1 MAEGDSQPWTVKI
14 LVNNEE
20 IEFCIATGA
29 EVTAISE
36 RTHRLIGSP
45 ELRLL
50 DRELKGPNDQH
61 LHSTGQFEGLLQLKN
76 RTVKQEVYIVRNL
89 PRSLLGRP
97 AIEKLHVLAR
107 IGSVEQPGQSV
118 VDRFSHL
125 FTGLGKLEEEYIIQ
139 LKGGAK
145 PFSLSTPRRVPIP
158 LLKPVKEELDRMVRL
173 GVISQIN
180 EPTEQCAGM
189 VSVRKKNGTVCIC
202 VDLTHLNQSVKR
214 ERHQLPAV
222 EQVLAQLTGAKV
234 LSKLDA
240 NSGFWQ
246 IQLASE

>member
-1 MAEGDSQPWTVKI
+1 M
-14 LVNNEE
+14 
-20 IEFCIATGA
+20 
-29 EVTAISE
+29 
-36 RTHRLIGSP
+36 
-45 ELRLL
+45 
-50 DRELKGPNDQH
+50 
-61 LHSTGQFEGLLQLKN
+61 TGQFEGLLQLKN

-89 PRSLLGRP
+89 HRSLLGRP

-125 FTGLGKLEEEYIIQ
+125 FTGLGKLEEEYIIR
-139 LKGGAK
+139 LKEGAK
-145 PFSLSTPRRVPIP
+145 PFSLSTPRRMPIP
-158 LLKPVKEELDRMVRL
+158 LLKPVKKELDRMVRL
-173 GVISQIN
+173 GVISQ
-180 EPTEQCAGM
+180 M
-189 VSVRKKNGTVCIC
+189 VPVQKKNGTVRIC

-222 EQVLAQLTGAKV
+222 EQVLAQLTGTKV

-246 IQLASE
+246 IQLASESAALTTFITPFGRYQFHRLPFGIMSAPEHFQKG